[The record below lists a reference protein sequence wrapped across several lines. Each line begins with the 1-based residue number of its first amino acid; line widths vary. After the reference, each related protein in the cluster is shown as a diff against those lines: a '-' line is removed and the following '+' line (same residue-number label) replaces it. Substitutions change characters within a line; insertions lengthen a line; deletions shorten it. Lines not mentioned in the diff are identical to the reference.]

1 MLELADQL
9 VAARLVL
16 RNLTALDEE
25 IARQRL
31 IAERAPAVAD
41 AVSARRAAIEAIAR
55 DLEQQWV
62 AQGPL
67 VALWQRAVELAQ
79 LAEGSGADPAEY
91 RADVEEARL
100 RVEAERLATRETIE
114 RLCDEREALADDVLA
129 APFDLPLPPAVRDD
143 GRPEAGR
150 RDALGLI
157 EVADAALAIAA
168 EQRFRALERIE
179 SAQLERDGLG
189 SGSDVE
195 SRIAELTAALPES
208 IDLPASA
215 PPSAGMRLQRAGV
228 GVTAATP
235 A

>member
-16 RNLTALDEE
+16 RNVTALDEE
-25 IARQRL
+25 IARLRL
-31 IAERAPAVAD
+31 IADRAPEIAQV
-41 AVSARRAAIEAIAR
+41 VSARRAAIEAIAR
-55 DLEQQWV
+55 ELEQQWV

-67 VALWQRAVELAQ
+67 VALWQRAVELAE

-91 RADVEEARL
+91 RAGVEEARL
-100 RVEAERLATRETIE
+100 RVETERLATRDTIE
-114 RLCDEREALADDVLA
+114 RLCTEREALADDVLA
-129 APFDLPLPPAVRDD
+129 APFDLPIPSPVRDD

-168 EQRFRALERIE
+168 DQRLGALERIE
-179 SAQLERDGLG
+179 SAQRERAELG
-189 SGSDVE
+189 SAADVE
-195 SRIAELTAALPES
+195 SGIAELSAALPDS

-215 PPSAGMRLQRAGV
+215 PPSAAMRLQRAGV
-228 GVTAATP
+228 GVTAATL

>member
-9 VAARLVL
+9 VAARSLL
-16 RNLTALDEE
+16 RSLTALDEE

-31 IAERAPAVAD
+31 VAERAPEIAE

-55 DLEQQWV
+55 ELEQQWV

-67 VALWQRAVELAQ
+67 VALWQRAVELAE

-91 RADVEEARL
+91 RAEVDEARL
-100 RVEAERLATRETIE
+100 RVETERLATRETIE
-114 RLCDEREALADDVLA
+114 RLCNEREALADDVLS
-129 APFDLPLPPAVRDD
+129 APFDLPLPAAVRDD

-168 EQRFRALERIE
+168 GQGLRAHERID
-179 SAQLERDGLG
+179 SARLEQAELG
-189 SGSDVE
+189 SISDVE
-195 SRIAELTAALPES
+195 SRIAELRAALPES
-208 IDLPASA
+208 IDLPPSS

-228 GVTAATP
+228 AVTAATL

>member
-9 VAARLVL
+9 VAARQVL
-16 RNLTALDEE
+16 RSLTALDEE

-31 IAERAPAVAD
+31 IAERAPQVAE
-41 AVSARRAAIEAIAR
+41 AISARRAAIEEIAR
-55 DLEQQWV
+55 ELEQQWV

-67 VALWQRAVELAQ
+67 VALWQRAVELAE

-91 RADVEEARL
+91 RAGVEEARL
-100 RVEAERLATRETIE
+100 RVETERLATRDTIE
-114 RLCDEREALADDVLA
+114 LLCDEREGLADDVLS
-129 APFDLPLPPAVRDD
+129 APFDLPVPPAVRDD

-157 EVADAALAIAA
+157 EVADAASAISA
-168 EQRFRALERIE
+168 ERRLRALERID
-179 SAQLERDGLG
+179 SAQRELAGLG
-189 SGSDVE
+189 SISDVE
-195 SRIAELTAALPES
+195 SRIAELRAALPES

-215 PPSAGMRLQRAGV
+215 SPSAGMRLQRAGV
-228 GVTAATP
+228 AVTAATP

>member
-9 VAARLVL
+9 VAAQLVL
-16 RNLTALDEE
+16 RSLTALDEE
-25 IARQRL
+25 IARQGL
-31 IAERAPAVAD
+31 IAERAPEVVEAI
-41 AVSARRAAIEAIAR
+41 SKRRAAIEAIAR
-55 DLEQQWV
+55 EFEQQWV

-67 VALWQRAVELAQ
+67 VSLWQRAVELAE

-91 RADVEEARL
+91 RAGVEEARL
-100 RVEAERLATRETIE
+100 RVATERLATRETIE
-114 RLCDEREALADDVLA
+114 RLCNEREGLADDVLA
-129 APFDLPLPPAVRDD
+129 APFDLPVPAAVRDD

-157 EVADAALAIAA
+157 EVADSALAIAA
-168 EQRFRALERIE
+168 EQRLRALQRVD
-179 SAQLERDGLG
+179 SARLEQAELG
-189 SGSDVE
+189 SISDAE
-195 SRIAELTAALPES
+195 SGIAELRAALPES

-228 GVTAATP
+228 AVTAATP

>member
-25 IARQRL
+25 IARQRV
-31 IAERAPAVAD
+31 IAERVPAVAE
-41 AVSARRAAIEAIAR
+41 AISERLAAIEAIAR
-55 DLEQQWV
+55 ELEQQWV

-67 VALWQRAVELAQ
+67 VSLWQRAVELAE

-100 RVEAERLATRETIE
+100 RVETERLATRETIE
-114 RLCDEREALADDVLA
+114 RLCNEREGLADDVLA
-129 APFDLPLPPAVRDD
+129 APFDLPVPAAVRDD

-168 EQRFRALERIE
+168 EQRLRALQRID
-179 SAQLERDGLG
+179 SARLEQAELG
-189 SGSDVE
+189 SISDVE
-195 SRIAELTAALPES
+195 SGIAELRAALPES

-228 GVTAATP
+228 AVTAATP

>member
-9 VAARLVL
+9 VAARTLL
-16 RNLTALDEE
+16 RSLTALDEE
-25 IARQRL
+25 IARRRL
-31 IAERAPAVAD
+31 IAERAPEVAR

-55 DLEQQWV
+55 ELEQQWIS
-62 AQGPL
+62 QGPL
-67 VALWQRAVELAQ
+67 VAQWQRAAELAE

-91 RADVEEARL
+91 RAEVEEARL

-168 EQRFRALERIE
+168 EQRLRAHERIE
-179 SAQLERDGLG
+179 SAQLERAELG
-189 SGSDVE
+189 SVSDVE
-195 SRIAELTAALPES
+195 SRIAELAAALPES

-215 PPSAGMRLQRAGV
+215 PPSAAMRLQRAGV
-228 GVTAATP
+228 AVTAATP